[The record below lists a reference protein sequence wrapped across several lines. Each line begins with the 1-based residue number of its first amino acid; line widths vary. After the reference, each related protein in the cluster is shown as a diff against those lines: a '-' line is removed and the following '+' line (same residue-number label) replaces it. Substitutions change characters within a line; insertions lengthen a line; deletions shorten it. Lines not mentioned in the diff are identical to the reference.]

1 MTPTARITFQ
11 AWVEAART
19 NLHEYRRRQLVEIV
33 LHAIGAVPTLRSR
46 LLLKGGALMNLVY
59 RSSRATTDVDFTA
72 PSEFSEA
79 EVAQI
84 VADLDTNIAVAAQ
97 RLGYLQLTCLVQ
109 SIKKKPR
116 RPDARFPTV
125 AITIGS
131 ASRRE
136 PSEMARLLDRRAIH
150 IATLE
155 VSFNELVCEV
165 DEIYLG
171 EGDESILA
179 YSVYDLVAEKLRAL
193 LQQTQRNRFR
203 RQDVYD
209 IALILRDRKFDVEER
224 EKVLQTLLAKA
235 RSREI
240 EPDADAIEMPEI
252 IERARSEYGTL
263 KLELGDQPLDFDADF
278 GLVADF
284 YRSLPWD

>member
-1 MTPTARITFQ
+1 
-11 AWVEAART
+11 
-19 NLHEYRRRQLVEIV
+19 
-33 LHAIGAVPTLRSR
+33 
-46 LLLKGGALMNLVY
+46 
-59 RSSRATTDVDFTA
+59 
-72 PSEFSEA
+72 
-79 EVAQI
+79 
-84 VADLDTNIAVAAQ
+84 
-97 RLGYLQLTCLVQ
+97 
-109 SIKKKPR
+109 
-116 RPDARFPTV
+116 
-125 AITIGS
+125 
-131 ASRRE
+131 
-136 PSEMARLLDRRAIH
+136 MARLLDRRAIH